1 MELEKVFK
9 LIEAGF
15 TKEEIIRLTGEPEQ
29 TEQPAQEEKPVEEA
43 VPEEAQP
50 EKPDMMADLLQEIK
64 GMRGDLQKRS
74 LLDDGFKPADSR
86 QAAEAILAEIINPPI
101 PERKGKKK

>member
-9 LIEAGF
+9 LIDAGF

-29 TEQPAQEEKPVEEA
+29 TEPEPAAEPAAES

-50 EKPDMMADLLQEIK
+50 EKPDMMSDLLAEIK
-64 GMRGDLQKRS
+64 GMREDLQKRS
-74 LLDDGFKPADSR
+74 LLDDGYKPADSR

>member
-9 LIEAGF
+9 LIDAGF
-15 TKEEIIRLTGEPEQ
+15 SKEEIIRLTEGSGQTEPE
-29 TEQPAQEEKPVEEA
+29 PAAEPEA
-43 VPEEAQP
+43 ESVPEEAQP

-64 GMRGDLQKRS
+64 GMREDLQKRS
-74 LLDDGFKPADSR
+74 LLDDGYKPADSR